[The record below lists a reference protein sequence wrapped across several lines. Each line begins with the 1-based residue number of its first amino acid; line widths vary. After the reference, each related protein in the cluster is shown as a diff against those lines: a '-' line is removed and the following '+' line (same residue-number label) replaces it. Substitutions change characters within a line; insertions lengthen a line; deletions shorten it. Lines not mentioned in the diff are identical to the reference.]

1 MSPPLELT
9 DDDWQTRVLDAGEPV
24 VVDFWAPWCVPCRK
38 VHPMIEDIGERY
50 AGRVVVAKLNIDDHP
65 RSAARY
71 DVLSLP
77 TVMVFRDGEPVAR
90 LAGTIKRDRLE
101 EAVASALA

>member
-1 MSPPLELT
+1 VSPALELS

-38 VHPMIEDIGERY
+38 VHPIVEEIGARY
-50 AGRVVVAKLNIDDHP
+50 AGRVVVAKLNIDDNP
-65 RSAARY
+65 RSAALY

-77 TVMVFRDGEPVAR
+77 TVMVFRGGAPVAR
-90 LAGTIKRDRLE
+90 LAGSIKRDRLE
-101 EAVASALA
+101 EAVAGALA